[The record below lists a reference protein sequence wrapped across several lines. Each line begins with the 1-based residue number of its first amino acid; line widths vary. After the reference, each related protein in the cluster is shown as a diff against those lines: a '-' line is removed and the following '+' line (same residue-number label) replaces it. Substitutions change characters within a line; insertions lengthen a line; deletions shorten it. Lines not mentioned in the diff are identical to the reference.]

1 MGFFDKRLRKVFGAT
16 NRVIGDLL
24 DTMSPIS
31 PGAATMQK
39 ALSVKAT
46 DDMAPDTLEDLGATT
61 ADEGVVVPMVFGT
74 RKVPGNIMWYGNLTS
89 KAVTTQGASG
99 GKSGGGTTGHDVIS
113 GYKYYLDLW
122 IGICLLPNQR
132 ARRLPLE
139 QKEIELVSFYVDDL
153 PVTLS
158 DFGTYEFNGGL
169 SDTYPTEPGG
179 YASKLKGMAHIFLSQ
194 YYIGTSVRVPQIQ
207 FVVKAESDAPLTY
220 PNFDNGVSPGA
231 AIYDLLISGGATA
244 SDFNLASF
252 NASNVYWHSLSYGL
266 NFVINTQKSVRSCIN
281 EIRNYIDA
289 ALYVNSSNQWVLRAF
304 KPTDTTSRTF
314 IKKDFRGFR
323 FQRQTWDDVFVDF
336 KGNFVEADQDYT
348 ERTVAVRNQATRDM
362 VGYAKQKTIALQAL
376 SSSSIASDRLTEIMK
391 KGSYPAIIL
400 SFVTS
405 NKYAT
410 VQLGDVVTIS
420 NSDYGDDALYR
431 VIKIAYDN
439 NEKNQITFTVQQ
451 FLESLIDN
459 ETVTAGGSSWQE
471 SRNDPSAATHSEVR
485 VAPYFPHIPVE
496 LNPAFFVLASRAGAE
511 DGFGLIT
518 RDVNST
524 AYKYKTHYITTWA
537 QYGTL
542 QEAYISGSTID
553 DDIGILY
560 TPEREDPIFSTISRT
575 DLFNYTRV
583 ALIGDEYIAFQT
595 VTYEGANNIRLTGC
609 VRGLWGSRHSAHYI
623 DDAIWLFDVADNLV
637 PGITKV
643 DMYAK
648 FLPYFSGRGIDPA
661 DTTEVHAYVASTDLR
676 AKPARIKVVR
686 SGTTL
691 TVDVWRTIT
700 RPQDWPAPTAAGF
713 HKSTN
718 SKFLDA
724 DPADYTEGTSWE
736 TDVFFTYLNLE
747 DPSPVFVI
755 DPSNWSYTQAGRHLL
770 YVFDR
775 YYGYNYEI
783 IDIGSADGTYENDLL
798 TSGLRRM
805 PHGMWGYTS
814 VIEANNKLLND
825 TLLKVSG
832 MLDVELTSLSGDD
845 ILKWNE
851 SSGKW
856 TNVRYYAHFSTTTTT
871 SSSTTTAA

>member
-89 KAVTTQGASG
+89 KAVITQGASG

-179 YASKLKGMAHIFLSQ
+179 YASKLKGMAHIFLPQ

-362 VGYAKQKTIALQAL
+362 VGYAKQKTIALQAI

-451 FLESLIDN
+451 FLESLIDD
-459 ETVTAGGSSWQE
+459 ETVTAGGSSWAE
-471 SRNDPSAATHSEVR
+471 SRNDPSAAPYREVR
-485 VAPYFPHIPVE
+485 VAPYFPHIPIE
-496 LNPAFFVLASRAGAE
+496 QQPAFFALASRADAE
-511 DGFGLIT
+511 TGFALIT

-524 AYKYKTHYITTWA
+524 AYKTKRNFVTTWA
-537 QYGTL
+537 QHGTL
-542 QEAYISGSTID
+542 QEAYILGTLAID

-560 TPEREDPIFSTISRT
+560 ATDREDPIFATIART
-575 DLFNYTRV
+575 DLVNHTRV
-583 ALIGDEYIAFQT
+583 ALIGTEYIAFQT
-595 VTYEGANNIRLTGC
+595 VTYEGATNIRLTGC
-609 VRGLWGSRHSAHYI
+609 VRGLWGSTKAGHTNGSAV
-623 DDAIWLFDVADNLV
+623 WLFDVADNLI

-643 DMYAK
+643 DMYYK
-648 FLPYFSGRGIDPA
+648 FLPYFSGKGLDPA
-661 DTTEVHAYVASTDLR
+661 DTAETFLKVTPTDLR
-676 AKPARIKVVR
+676 AKPARILAVR
-686 SGTTL
+686 SGSTITI
-691 TVDVWRTIT
+691 DVWRTVT
-700 RPQDWPAPTAAGF
+700 RPQDWPSPTCAGF
-713 HKSTN
+713 HASTDT
-718 SKFLDA
+718 KFLDA
-724 DPADYTEGTSWE
+724 DPAEYTEGTSATGDIYFDYIDTIDHNIVRE
-736 TDVFFTYLNLE
+736 T
-747 DPSPVFVI
+747 
-755 DPSNWSYTQAGRHLL
+755 DPSNWSYTQAAAHFLTV
-770 YVFDR
+770 YDR
-775 YYGYNYEI
+775 DHGYNSEFVA
-783 IDIGSADGTYENDLL
+783 IGLADGTYENDLL
-798 TSGLRRM
+798 ASRLRKI
-805 PHGMWGYTS
+805 PHGMWGYTAS
-814 VIEANNKLLND
+814 MEANNKLLND

-832 MLDVELTSLSGDD
+832 MLDVNLTSLADDD

-851 SSGKW
+851 SSNKW
-856 TNVRYYAHFSTTTTT
+856 INVRYYAHFSTTTTT
-871 SSSTTTAA
+871 TTAPAP